1 MPSNEFRTPKRKEQ
15 EGEGGKKRERD
26 KQGEKK
32 GGKKMDGSKSSF
44 TETILL
50 PGIVSFLVPLA
61 LTFCYCSGLRKM
73 DLS

>member
-1 MPSNEFRTPKRKEQ
+1 
-15 EGEGGKKRERD
+15 
-26 KQGEKK
+26 
-32 GGKKMDGSKSSF
+32 MDGSKSSF

-50 PGIVSFLVPLA
+50 PGIAGIVSFLFPLA